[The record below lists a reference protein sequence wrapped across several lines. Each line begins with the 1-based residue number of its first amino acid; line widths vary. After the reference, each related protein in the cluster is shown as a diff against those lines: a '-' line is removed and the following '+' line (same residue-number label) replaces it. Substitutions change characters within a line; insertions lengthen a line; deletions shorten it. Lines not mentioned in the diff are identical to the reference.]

1 MEAFEVLK
9 SVSLQVQE
17 LNIVVNALEFLTTKN
32 FVIVQVDTQKSRLG
46 EVSEFSNFII
56 AEVDRSKVSKASGI
70 SG

>member
-56 AEVDRSKVSKASGI
+56 AKVDRSKVSKASGV

>member
-9 SVSLQVQE
+9 SVSLHAQE

-46 EVSEFSNFII
+46 EISEFSNFII
-56 AEVDRSKVSKASGI
+56 AEVDRSKVSKASGV

>member
-17 LNIVVNALEFLTTKN
+17 LNIVVNALEVLTTKN

-56 AEVDRSKVSKASGI
+56 AEVDRSKVSKASGV

>member
-32 FVIVQVDTQKSRLG
+32 FVIVQVYTQKSRLG

-56 AEVDRSKVSKASGI
+56 AKVDRSKVSKASGV

>member
-46 EVSEFSNFII
+46 EISEFSNFII
-56 AEVDRSKVSKASGI
+56 AEVDRSKVSKASGV

>member
-32 FVIVQVDTQKSRLG
+32 FVIVQVYTQKSRLG
-46 EVSEFSNFII
+46 EISEFSNFII
-56 AEVDRSKVSKASGI
+56 AKVDRSKVSKASGV

>member
-56 AEVDRSKVSKASGI
+56 AEVDRSKVSKASGV

>member
-46 EVSEFSNFII
+46 EISEFSNFII
-56 AEVDRSKVSKASGI
+56 AEVSNSY
-70 SG
+70 

>member
-9 SVSLQVQE
+9 SVSLHAQE
-17 LNIVVNALEFLTTKN
+17 LNIVVSALEFLTTKN

-56 AEVDRSKVSKASGI
+56 AEVDRSKVSKASGV

>member
-9 SVSLQVQE
+9 SVSLHAQE

-56 AEVDRSKVSKASGI
+56 AEVDRSKVSKASGV